1 MTDKPQQGLPPEQCQ
16 TAFWF
21 IDPRQFSWEFCS
33 IDNATQHPYMA
44 ARSYHRV
51 VDLTSMSRHLL
62 WNTRT
67 AICWF
72 RIPPSSLIGYK
83 QQLATIFSRPH
94 GFDSPR
100 PSTSANIVGVME
112 SEFRTPRFK
121 AAARRSPSR
130 THARRCNSNSDLS
143 GWPRS
148 ATGAKEVD

>member
-33 IDNATQHPYMA
+33 IDNANQHPYMA

-51 VDLTSMSRHLL
+51 VDLTSISRHLL

-67 AICWF
+67 AICWL
-72 RIPPSSLIGYK
+72 RIPPSNLIGYK

-94 GFDSPR
+94 GFDNPR

-112 SEFRTPRFK
+112 SEFRTTSIQRKLNTEVAHVAKGAVENAFSEPMSVRC
-121 AAARRSPSR
+121 PS
-130 THARRCNSNSDLS
+130 CPIS
-143 GWPRS
+143 
-148 ATGAKEVD
+148 